1 MVCRVA
7 WSLVFILRI
16 LSCVYSCVF
25 DIFEIFTSYTFG
37 RVFKM
42 SRKHFFPNPE
52 GVVLHNLR
60 SLCTRNSHMALDEA
74 NRVVYN
80 LSHPPDQVTI
90 VSGGG
95 SGHEPAWSGFV
106 GDGMLSAAV
115 CGDIFASPSTKQIMA
130 GIRNVPSNKG
140 VILCITNYTGDMLH
154 FGLAREK
161 GQALGYK
168 VDVVCMAEDA
178 ALGREKSGKV
188 GRRGLAGNL
197 LVIKLAGAASQ
208 KGWAFERCRK
218 IGELG
223 NSQLVTIGTS
233 LDHCHVPG
241 RDAFES
247 VQDDACVVGMGIH
260 NEPGLR
266 TISPMPS
273 PEDVIKEML
282 RYLLDPSD
290 SDRAFVTFNPN
301 DNVVM
306 LVNNF
311 GGLSNL
317 EFDAMVNLALIA
329 LKRDW
334 KIVPTRIYAGVL
346 ETSLNAQGFS
356 ITLGNMSGMAKAMDL
371 KDEDVME
378 LLDAPTNAPAWPKNG
393 YQPLNVN
400 KETEELRNKANAA
413 AADKSA
419 LHKGPATPPSL
430 IPALRTACKAALEA
444 EPIITQ
450 YDLQMGDGDC
460 GEAVAGVCKSI
471 LANIDAVESNPPPI
485 LALLESISE
494 NVEDVGGS
502 LGAILSILVTAFT
515 NALSKATL
523 SQNAPLDI
531 STLAS
536 SASIALEKLKN
547 YTSAREGDRTVMDV
561 LIPFINTLAESKDL
575 SKSVD
580 VAEKK
585 ADSTKDMKAK
595 FGRATY
601 ISEDGSERSKIPDPG
616 AYAAGVWLRGLDK
629 GFGGS

>member
-1 MVCRVA
+1 
-7 WSLVFILRI
+7 
-16 LSCVYSCVF
+16 
-25 DIFEIFTSYTFG
+25 
-37 RVFKM
+37 M
-42 SRKHFFPNPE
+42 SRKHFFPNPD
-52 GVVLHNLR
+52 GVVVHMLH
-60 SLCTRNSHMALDEA
+60 SLVARNQHMGLDVE

-80 LSHPPDQVTI
+80 LAHPPNQVTL

-130 GIRNVPSNKG
+130 GIRNVPSHEG
-140 VILCITNYTGDMLH
+140 IILCITNYTGDMLH

-178 ALGREKSGKV
+178 ALGRAKSEKV

-208 KGWAFERCRK
+208 KGWAFEQCRK

-241 RDAFES
+241 REAFEA
-247 VQDDACVVGMGIH
+247 VKDDACVLGMGIH
-260 NEPGLR
+260 NEPGLK
-266 TISPMPS
+266 TMSPMPS
-273 PEDVIKEML
+273 PQDIIKEML
-282 RYLLDPSD
+282 RYLLDPAD
-290 SDRAFVTFNPN
+290 KDRAFVPFAPT

-306 LVNNF
+306 LCNNF
-311 GGLSNL
+311 GGLSGL
-317 EFDAMVNLALIA
+317 EFDAMVHIA
-329 LKRDW
+329 LETLASDW
-334 KIVPTRIYAGVL
+334 SIVPKRIYAGIL
-346 ETSLNAQGFS
+346 ETSLNGQGFS
-356 ITLGNMSGMAKAMDL
+356 ITLGNMSGMAKAMGLSD
-371 KDEDVME
+371 DDIFE

-393 YQPLNVN
+393 YRPFDLST
-400 KETEELRNKANAA
+400 ETEALRNQANAA
-413 AADKSA
+413 FKNATT
-419 LHKGPATPPSL
+419 LHKGPATPPCL
-430 IPALRTACKAALEA
+430 IPALRSACKAALAA
-444 EPIITQ
+444 EPTITQ

-471 LANIDAVESNPPPI
+471 LAHLDGIEEEAAAPPPCL
-485 LALLESISE
+485 LALLERIGQ

-502 LGAILSILVTAFT
+502 LGAILSILLTAFT
-515 NALSKATL
+515 NALSTTLTSSTTTPPPPLDMATVSRAATL
-523 SQNAPLDI
+523 ALD
-531 STLAS
+531 
-536 SASIALEKLKN
+536 KLKL

-561 LIPFINTLAESKDL
+561 LIPFLTRLEQTRDL
-575 SKSVD
+575 ETSVQ
-580 VAEKK
+580 VAEQS
-585 ADSTKDMKAK
+585 AQRTSEMKAK

-616 AYAAGVWLRGLDK
+616 AYAVGVWCRGFLEGYQDK
-629 GFGGS
+629 SLTC

>member
-1 MVCRVA
+1 
-7 WSLVFILRI
+7 
-16 LSCVYSCVF
+16 
-25 DIFEIFTSYTFG
+25 
-37 RVFKM
+37 M
-42 SRKHFFPNPE
+42 SRRHFFASPE
-52 GVVLHNLR
+52 GVVVNMLN
-60 SLCTRNSHMALDEA
+60 SLVTRNAHMALDEP
-74 NRVVYN
+74 NRVVYS
-80 LSHPPDQVTI
+80 LTHPPNQVTI
-90 VSGGG
+90 ISGGG

-130 GIRNVPSNKG
+130 GIRNVPSNEG

-178 ALGREKSGKV
+178 SLGRKKSEKV

-197 LVIKLAGAASQ
+197 LVIKLTGAASA
-208 KGWAFERCRK
+208 KNWTFEK
-218 IGELG
+218 VKKLGDLG

-241 RDAFES
+241 REAFEQ
-247 VQDDACVVGMGIH
+247 VADDSCVLGMGIH
-260 NEPGLR
+260 NEPGLK

-273 PEDVIKEML
+273 AEDIIKEML
-282 RYLLDPSD
+282 KYLLDPSD
-290 SDRAFVTFNPN
+290 SDRAFVEFKPE
-301 DNVVM
+301 DEVVM

-311 GGLSNL
+311 GGLSGL
-317 EFDAMVNLALIA
+317 ELEALVNVSLTV

-334 KIVPTRIYAGVL
+334 KIVPTRIYAGIL
-346 ETSLNAQGFS
+346 ETSLNGQGFS
-356 ITLGNMSGMAKAMDL
+356 ITLGNMSGMARAMDL
-371 KDEDVME
+371 KDAEIID

-393 YQPLNVN
+393 YAAVQES
-400 KETEELRNKANAA
+400 KETAELRKKANAA
-413 AADKSA
+413 AAESTDAS
-419 LHKGPATPPSL
+419 KGPATPSSL
-430 IPALRTACKAALEA
+430 IPALRKACNAGLEA
-444 EPIITQ
+444 EPTITQ

-471 LANIDAVESNPPPI
+471 LGNIDSLPSELPP
-485 LALLESISE
+485 LLTLLDSIGE

-515 NALSKATL
+515 NALHENTIKASK
-523 SQNAPLDI
+523 PLDI
-531 STLAS
+531 STVAD
-536 SASIALEKLKN
+536 SALKALENLKN

-561 LIPFINTLAESKDL
+561 LIPFVESLARTKDL
-575 SKSVD
+575 KESVK
-580 VAEKK
+580 VAQEK

-601 ISEDGSERSKIPDPG
+601 VGDEMGSERSAIPDPG
-616 AYAAGVWLRGLDK
+616 AYAAGVWLGGLVE
-629 GFGGS
+629 GFEG